1 MRSLRV
7 FALLALATAVSGC
20 GAKGPLVLPPAQP
33 RAAAAPASTPAP
45 ASTAAAPSG
54 QP

>member
-7 FALLALATAVSGC
+7 FALLALAAVVSGC
-20 GAKGPLVLPPAQP
+20 GNKGPLVLPAQP
-33 RAAAAPASTPAP
+33 QAPAAAASAPAP
-45 ASTAAAPSG
+45 ASTAAAPAV